1 MAVFETGDIVEVAV
15 RIEENG
21 ENFYRYAVQL
31 AGKEEVKALF
41 QRLAEEEVKHRQ
53 TFTKILA
60 GMDRSLPPEG
70 YDGEYAAYLHDYVDN
85 RLVFKAEVFAAEMAK
100 IRSEAAA
107 LDFAIQRELDS
118 IHYYRE
124 MREMLSADSCAAID
138 QIIAEE
144 KEHFIRLSALRKR
157 IGS

>member
-1 MAVFETGDIVEVAV
+1 MAVFEAGDIVEVAV

-31 AGKEEVKALF
+31 AAKEEVKALF
-41 QRLAEEEVKHRQ
+41 QRLADEEVKHRQ
-53 TFTKILA
+53 TFAKILA

-85 RLVFKAEVFAAEMAK
+85 RLVFKADAFAGELAK
-100 IRSEAAA
+100 IRNEASA

-124 MREMLSADSCAAID
+124 MREMLPADRCAAID
-138 QIIAEE
+138 RIIAEE
-144 KEHFIRLSALRKR
+144 KEHFIRLSAMRKR
-157 IGS
+157 IG

>member
-1 MAVFETGDIVEVAV
+1 MAV

-21 ENFYRYAVQL
+21 ENFYRFAVQL

-41 QRLAEEEVKHRQ
+41 QRLADEEVKHRRI
-53 TFTKILA
+53 FAGMLA
-60 GMDRSLPPEG
+60 GIDRNLPPER

-85 RLVFKAEVFAAEMAK
+85 RLVFKAGAFAAEMAK
-100 IRSEAAA
+100 IKDEASA

-124 MREMLSADSCAAID
+124 MREMLPAEECGAVDR
-138 QIIAEE
+138 IINEE
-144 KEHFIRLSALRKR
+144 KEHFIRLSSLRKR

>member
-1 MAVFETGDIVEVAV
+1 MAVFEASDIVEVAV

-21 ENFYRYAVQL
+21 ATFYRYAVQL
-31 AGKEEVKALF
+31 AGNEEVKALF
-41 QRLAEEEVKHRQ
+41 QRLADEEVKHRRI
-53 TFTKILA
+53 FAEILA
-60 GMDRSLPPEG
+60 GMDRNLPPEG

-85 RLVFKAEVFAAEMAK
+85 RLIFTAEAFAGELAK
-100 IRSEAAA
+100 LRNAASA

-124 MREMLSADSCAAID
+124 MRELLPADRREAIER
-138 QIIAEE
+138 IIAEE
-144 KEHFIRLSALRKR
+144 KEHFVRLSALRKR

>member
-1 MAVFETGDIVEVAV
+1 MAVFDTSDIVEVAV
-15 RIEENG
+15 RIEQNG

-31 AGKEEVKALF
+31 AGKEEIKSLF
-41 QRLAEEEVKHRQ
+41 QRLADEEVKHRQ
-53 TFTKILA
+53 IFAGILA
-60 GMDRSLPPEG
+60 GMDRNLPPEG

-85 RLVFKAEVFAAEMAK
+85 RLVFKAETFAAEMAK

-124 MREMLSADSCAAID
+124 MREMLPGEGCTAID
-138 QIIAEE
+138 RIIAEE
-144 KEHFIRLSALRKR
+144 KEHFIRLSAMRKR